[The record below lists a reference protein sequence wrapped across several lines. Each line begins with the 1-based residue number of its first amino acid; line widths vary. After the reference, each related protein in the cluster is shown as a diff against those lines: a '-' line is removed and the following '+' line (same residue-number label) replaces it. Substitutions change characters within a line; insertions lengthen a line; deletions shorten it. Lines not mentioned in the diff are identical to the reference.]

1 MTDQPAMPQYSIAS
15 CFSTYLLPHVLFVD
29 DFAERQKVAMICCL
43 AWNIG
48 VFHDPQER
56 EQHIERV
63 WKTTEA
69 DNPDVT
75 PPAGM
80 EEGFKDDLRYLV
92 AQKRDLFPR
101 ILTGLTKADLTPGKR
116 NDILKMVTT
125 GGGNDDIPLVT
136 HPDAQGLPFLIDVL
150 KGIRRDTALQ
160 VGQIEKLSRIS
171 GGLDDIMR
179 TRMERAY
186 TVQRASL
193 LGYQRILRRWRDIQ
207 PGLSVKRVIGDWLE
221 KLEEIEQNTKSILA
235 LLTQDVA

>member
-1 MTDQPAMPQYSIAS
+1 MTKRPEMPQYTIAS
-15 CFSTYLLPHVLFVD
+15 CFSTYLLPHILFVD
-29 DFAERQKVAMICCL
+29 DLAERQKVAMICCL

-56 EQHIERV
+56 EQHIEMV
-63 WKTTEA
+63 WQTTEA
-69 DNPDVT
+69 DNPGVT

-101 ILTGLTKADLTPGKR
+101 ILTGITKADLTRGKN

-125 GGGNDDIPLVT
+125 GGGRDDIPLVT
-136 HPDAQGLPFLIDVL
+136 HPDAQGLPLLMDVL
-150 KGIRRDTALQ
+150 KGIQRDTATQ
-160 VGQIEKLSRIS
+160 VGQMEQLSQIS

-179 TRMERAY
+179 TKMERAY
-186 TVQRASL
+186 SVQRASL

-207 PGLSVKRVIGDWLE
+207 PGLSVKRIIDYWLE
-221 KLEEIEQNTKSILA
+221 VLEEIERNTKGILV
-235 LLTQDVA
+235 LLTQDAA